1 MGHLRITCGRWK
13 LMKGSCKRDYTMI
26 TTPTQIRI
34 EENARAAELLEGFV
48 LNLSDAMR
56 YRSTTLWTKRG
67 FYLPLA

>member
-1 MGHLRITCGRWK
+1 
-13 LMKGSCKRDYTMI
+13 MI

-34 EENARAAELLEGFV
+34 EENARVAELLEGFV